1 MTETNRELVKAAQAF
16 SAKMFALLDQLDT
29 NHTRIMATLEERQ
42 AARRE
47 RAIHAAGSEAFKAH
61 ADYYRIVAEMVRAC
75 GFKAVI
81 EHWREAARTDGTTPK
96 RLRDFECLVRAVA
109 AGLTLSEYLEFDSP
123 RAWFARQATAGS
135 DGESDE

>member
-1 MTETNRELVKAAQAF
+1 MTSTHHELVKAAQEF
-16 SAKMFALLDQLDT
+16 STKMLSLLDRIDA
-29 NHTRIMATLEERQ
+29 NHARIMATLEERQ
-42 AARRE
+42 AERE
-47 RAIHAAGSEAFKAH
+47 RAIHAADSEAFKAH
-61 ADYYRIVAEMVRAC
+61 ADYYRTVTEMVREC
-75 GFKAVI
+75 GYQAVI